1 MKKTLLFISAVAL
14 AAVTGC
20 QKYEFNTDFSMPT
33 ELQAPPTVQL
43 DVTSSETIVLS
54 WNGGGAEDGGIVL
67 YNVLFDKEGGDFSAP
82 IATMQSD
89 LGARNTLTLTHAQVN
104 TLAREAGVKPN
115 EAGSFIWTVSAS
127 KGGVTRTFDGSAE
140 LKVVR
145 GEGIDNIPQTLFI
158 SGTAALEEGQ
168 EFRAAENGL
177 FVIYTE
183 IGSGTIKLTSEKNGG
198 FTFYADAEGKL
209 NEGTGEY
216 TVSEA
221 PATGLARITVNF
233 NTLKFTMEPVG
244 KSVRAIWGA
253 TFTNISVLEYS
264 GNGNFKGDGHIV
276 LLGPGREGTPSWCSW
291 VEERYYFIAQVNGGD
306 ACWGSTYAQ
315 ATTPDG
321 TEGFFD
327 IAEYTWSQWEHLWK
341 MDHALDLQD
350 AEFTIYTNKD
360 NKMTHSIVK
369 K

>member
-1 MKKTLLFISAVAL
+1 MLFISAVAL
-14 AAVTGC
+14 AAVIGC
-20 QKYEFNTDFSMPT
+20 QKYELNTDFSMPT

-54 WNGGGAEDGGIVL
+54 WNGGRAADGGIVL

-115 EAGSFIWTVSAS
+115 EAGSLIWTVSAS

-158 SGTAALEEGQ
+158 GGTAALEGGQ
-168 EFRAAENGL
+168 KFRAAENGL

-183 IGSGTIKLTSEKNGG
+183 IGSGALRLTSEKNGG
-198 FTFYADAEGKL
+198 FTFYADADGKL

-216 TVSEA
+216 TVSVA
-221 PATGLARITVNF
+221 PTTGLARITVNF

-244 KSVRAIWGA
+244 KNVRAIWGA
-253 TFTNISVLEYS
+253 TFANISVLEYS

-306 ACWGSTYAQ
+306 ACWGSTYVQ